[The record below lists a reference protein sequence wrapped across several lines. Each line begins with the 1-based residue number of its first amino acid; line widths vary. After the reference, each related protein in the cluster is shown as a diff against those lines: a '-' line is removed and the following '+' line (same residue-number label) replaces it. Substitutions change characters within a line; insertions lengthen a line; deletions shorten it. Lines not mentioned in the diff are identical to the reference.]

1 MKSVSRFEADLLR
14 MLRAL
19 LGHAPAEQ
27 AVRVM
32 TSRRDRPRCL
42 SRNAVELVQDTLA
55 KGIVLWFAER
65 GWRVET
71 HLRNDAAVAGRLWER
86 TPNEYRRLEFS
97 AASLEWLIWL
107 TSEHPGTS
115 TWEPTAFELTLAD
128 EILLAI
134 TIDRLADLP
143 AASSL
148 VEQPVFQTQPL
159 PQLLRAGKFGKTHAG
174 SANFLPWLEPDRAW
188 VLEALQRDLADRW
201 AELEFSKW
209 TMSDWRELQK
219 IGKRQ
224 LAVIDRFLGAVEQ
237 THRWDLAR
245 FLLEAVRKL
254 LPGVLPRSPWFPNLN
269 VNGLRI
275 ADRTAVYDSG
285 LLLFHQLQ
293 RLQAWEQNARGVS
306 YIDEHYAASQLW
318 KSDWERLRGPAVSTL
333 ASEILSRHVA
343 FRV

>member
-1 MKSVSRFEADLLR
+1 MKTVSSFEADLLR

-19 LGHAPAEQ
+19 LGYAPAEQ
-27 AVRVM
+27 AVRVI
-32 TSRRDRPRCL
+32 TKRRERPKCL
-42 SRNAVELVQDTLA
+42 SRNAVELVRETLA

-71 HLRNDAAVAGRLWER
+71 YLRNDAAVTGRLWER
-86 TPNEYRRLEFS
+86 APEEKRQLKFS
-97 AASLEWLIWL
+97 AASLDWLIWL

-115 TWEPTAFELTLAD
+115 TWDPIAFELSLAD

-134 TIDRLADLP
+134 TVDRLADLP

-148 VEQPVFQTQPL
+148 VEQPVFHTQPL
-159 PQLLRAGKFGKTHAG
+159 PQLLRAGAFGKRHAG
-174 SANFLPWLEPDRAW
+174 SSNFLPWLEPDRGW

-219 IGKRQ
+219 IGNRQ
-224 LAVIDRFLGAVEQ
+224 HAVIDRFLGAVEQ

-245 FLLEAVRKL
+245 FLLEAARKL
-254 LPGVLPRSPWFPNLN
+254 LPSVLPRNPWFPNLN
-269 VNGLRI
+269 VEGLRI
-275 ADRTAVYDSG
+275 ADRTEVYDSG

-293 RLQAWEQNARGVS
+293 RLQTWEQNARGVS

-318 KSDWERLRGPAVSTL
+318 KSDWERLHGPAVSAL
-333 ASEILSRHVA
+333 ATEILSRHVA